1 MVSVIH
7 DVFLAIAAPEPKAR
21 AAAES
26 ILVTEQLATQHN
38 IATFG
43 LDIVDIAPIR
53 QTKSDK
59 LETRNVASEAKIR
72 RLAVTV
78 ASLSVLADKFMDKVI
93 GQGSNFRHPML
104 EQVRLLVDIA
114 RSYEHGSKK

>member
-38 IATFG
+38 IASFG

-53 QTKSDK
+53 QTKRDK
-59 LETRNVASEAKIR
+59 LRGTNWKPGMLRVRPKFGGLQSRSPASRCWQTSSWIR
-72 RLAVTV
+72 
-78 ASLSVLADKFMDKVI
+78 
-93 GQGSNFRHPML
+93 
-104 EQVRLLVDIA
+104 
-114 RSYEHGSKK
+114 